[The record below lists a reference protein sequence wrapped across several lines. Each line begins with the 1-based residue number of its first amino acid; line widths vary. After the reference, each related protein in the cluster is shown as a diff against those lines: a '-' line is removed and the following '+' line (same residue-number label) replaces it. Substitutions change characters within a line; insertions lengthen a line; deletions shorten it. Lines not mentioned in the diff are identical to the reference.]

1 MIIVKSIKNN
11 KTNIIHT
18 LNQENTTLDLLKE
31 LYIKN
36 GYSGKLILCG
46 KIINNIKI
54 KELQNIYKYWNGK
67 IIFY

>member
-36 GYSGKLILCG
+36 GYSCKLILCG